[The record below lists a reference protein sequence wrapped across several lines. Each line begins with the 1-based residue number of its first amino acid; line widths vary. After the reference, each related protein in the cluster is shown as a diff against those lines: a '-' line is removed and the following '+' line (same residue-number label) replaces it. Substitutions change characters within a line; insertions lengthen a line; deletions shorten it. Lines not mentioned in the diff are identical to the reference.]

1 MAVIVEVLAVVIV
14 ATDIICDFIFK
25 DFRYKNILIY
35 YCRAYVTGG
44 VGKTVAAIGF
54 QKEKES
60 CEIKRLWIKDPIP
73 R

>member
-25 DFRYKNILIY
+25 DFRCKNILIY
-35 YCRAYVTGG
+35 YCRVYVTGG

-54 QKEKES
+54 QKENES
-60 CEIKRLWIKDPIP
+60 CEMMAF
-73 R
+73 

>member
-25 DFRYKNILIY
+25 DFRYKNIY
-35 YCRAYVTGG
+35 YCRVYVTGG

-60 CEIKRLWIKDPIP
+60 CEMMAF
-73 R
+73 